1 MKRVIANLFVVFL
14 FSILQRAFGQSFD
27 NLDFEQ
33 ASVYPASPGYVPWD
47 ASSAISA
54 DYALPYWTVMEDGT
68 ICDAVSRPP
77 YALDETYVGL
87 VSPGYSPIE
96 GSYSVQLSAYADAPS
111 GYFRSSSISQ
121 TGVIPFGT
129 HSIQFL
135 IARQAGLVQS
145 GLLVIVNE
153 SPISL
158 IELSQSGG
166 VSAMAG
172 DISAFAGT
180 TATVSFVCQA
190 ETGGGFVSG
199 ENIFNLDSIQFSP
212 ESVPEP
218 TTVALLGVGVAIFG
232 WYFAK
237 RLNTSSKSMTSGAG
251 NSPS

>member
-1 MKRVIANLFVVFL
+1 MKRVITNLFVVFL
-14 FSILQRAFGQSFD
+14 FSVLQRAFGQGFD

-33 ASVYPASPGYVPWD
+33 ASVYPASPSHVPWD

-54 DYALPYWTVMEDGT
+54 DFAFPYWTVMEDGT
-68 ICDAVSRPP
+68 ICDSVSRPP

-87 VSPGYSPIE
+87 VAPGYSPIE

-121 TGVIPFGT
+121 TGAIPFGT

-180 TATVSFVCQA
+180 TATVSFVCEA
-190 ETGGGFVSG
+190 ETGGDFPAN
-199 ENIFNLDSIQFSP
+199 EKIYNLDSIQFSP

-218 TTVALLGVGVAIFG
+218 TTVGLLGVGVVIFG

-237 RLNTSSKSMTSGAG
+237 RRNISSKSVTSGAG
-251 NSPS
+251 HSPS